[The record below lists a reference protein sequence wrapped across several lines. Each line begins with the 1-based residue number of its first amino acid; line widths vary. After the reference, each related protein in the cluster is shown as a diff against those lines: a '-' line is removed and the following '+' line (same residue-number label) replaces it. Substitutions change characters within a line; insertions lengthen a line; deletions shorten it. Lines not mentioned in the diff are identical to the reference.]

1 MFDHTTIGYLCYNFC
16 ELNITIDFN
25 RIADSIYETVHFVL
39 GLTNSTIEQK
49 GKNDIIFG
57 LSCIFEKI
65 LDDYTKYIV
74 DYPDLFK
81 KIPKEM
87 MELTIITNN
96 EVNKDYINFGVKITD
111 VFDTSSSFNI
121 RSFYC

>member
-16 ELNITIDFN
+16 ELNITIDLN
-25 RIADSIYETVHFVL
+25 RIADSMYETVHFVL
-39 GLTNSTIEQK
+39 GLTDSTIEQK

-81 KIPKEM
+81 KIPREM
-87 MELTIITNN
+87 MELIISTNN
-96 EVNKDYINFGVKITD
+96 EVNKDYINFGVEITD